1 MSKDDLDWD
10 NPSTGIFTDYFG
22 TQQFWYRGLATQ
34 QSWPTKLRLIR
45 FGVSFAFCLLSLL
58 DKNAGGND
66 GGGLDRLA
74 DREQGTGTTGEGG
87 LNKRSHGKLA

>member
-22 TQQFWYRGLATQ
+22 THLVQRTCYTAKLAHEATLDKI
-34 QSWPTKLRLIR
+34 WCLIR
-45 FGVSFAFCLLSLL
+45 VLPPEP
-58 DKNAGGND
+58 NAGGND

>member
-1 MSKDDLDWD
+1 MSKEDLDWD

-58 DKNAGGND
+58 DKNAGGTTAVD
-66 GGGLDRLA
+66 STGLQTGSRG
-74 DREQGTGTTGEGG
+74 QGQQG
-87 LNKRSHGKLA
+87 RVV